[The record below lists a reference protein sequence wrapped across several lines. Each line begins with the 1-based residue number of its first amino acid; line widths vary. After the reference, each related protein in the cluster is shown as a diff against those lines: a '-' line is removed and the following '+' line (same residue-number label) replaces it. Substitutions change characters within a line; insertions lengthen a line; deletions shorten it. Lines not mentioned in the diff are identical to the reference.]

1 MNQVRQDKAD
11 LKIGNPFY
19 QAAGIFI
26 LLFISQLVV
35 SSGDYEYKVYWQMG
49 LLFHMIFILFNI
61 LMGFQI
67 SKFGKYWKQSALA
80 FAGLTVLG
88 IFVVGQFT
96 GQSVGEA
103 GYTKRMYN
111 LFIVVF
117 GILHVMMG
125 LARWVVR
132 YAEEEK
138 WTKPRN
144 KSR

>member
-1 MNQVRQDKAD
+1 MNQVKQDKAD

-19 QAAGIFI
+19 QAAGIFF
-26 LLFISQLVV
+26 LLLISQVV
-35 SSGDYEYKVYWQMG
+35 LASGDYEQKMFWQMG

-67 SKFGKYWKQSALA
+67 TRFGKYWKQSAIA
-80 FAGLTVLG
+80 FVSLTVLG
-88 IFVVGQFT
+88 IFMIAQFS
-96 GQSVGEA
+96 GQSIGDA
-103 GYTKRMYN
+103 GMTRRMYN

-125 LARWVVR
+125 FARWIVK

-138 WTKPRN
+138 WTKPRK

>member
-1 MNQVRQDKAD
+1 MNQVKPDKANF
-11 LKIGNPFY
+11 KIANPFY
-19 QAAGIFI
+19 QAGGIFI
-26 LLFISQLVV
+26 LLIISQFVIK
-35 SSGDYEYKVYWQMG
+35 SGDYEEKVYWQMG
-49 LLFHMIFILFNI
+49 LLFQMIFILFNI

-67 SKFGKYWKQSALA
+67 TRFGKYWKQSALA
-80 FAGLTVLG
+80 FAGLTVIG
-88 IFVVGQFT
+88 IFVVAQFS
-96 GQSVGEA
+96 GQSLGDA
-103 GYTKRMYN
+103 GLTRRMYN

-138 WTKPRN
+138 WTKPRS